1 MEAQGSAIIQFQ
13 AAMLLPDI
21 ETKAVALDEDG
32 IHIKQQHQED
42 HPMTQ
47 FNTSMLASMLCLAL
61 AAPVL
66 AQERA
71 VQRNVN
77 QQERIQEGL
86 QSGELSTR
94 EAAKLEKEQ
103 TRVEQM
109 ESRALR
115 DGNLSNAEK
124 VRLEAAQDKA
134 SRDLYREKHDAQQG
148 NPNSAS
154 SQRMQADVQRNI
166 NQQKRIDHG
175 LESGQ
180 LTNKEVAALEHGQA
194 KVTRREAVAG
204 ADGHV
209 GPHEQRAIQHA
220 ENRQSAHV
228 WNKKHNAHN
237 RP

>member
-1 MEAQGSAIIQFQ
+1 MAAQGSAIIQFQ
-13 AAMLLPDI
+13 TAILSPNI

-103 TRVEQM
+103 TRVELM

-124 VRLEAAQDKA
+124 VRLEAVRRQRGVPVSFGDADRRAERTVPVVREDGAELRMSVFRNVEQRDEA
-134 SRDLYREKHDAQQG
+134 LPRRDLTDDEIPKVRDRTDGNFGERKGVCVPYRKPGCRHI
-148 NPNSAS
+148 
-154 SQRMQADVQRNI
+154 R
-166 NQQKRIDHG
+166 
-175 LESGQ
+175 
-180 LTNKEVAALEHGQA
+180 AL
-194 KVTRREAVAG
+194 
-204 ADGHV
+204 
-209 GPHEQRAIQHA
+209 P
-220 ENRQSAHV
+220 
-228 WNKKHNAHN
+228 
-237 RP
+237 